1 MRRQEGFSLVEVV
14 IALSLAAIMGA
25 GFLGAMRLM
34 ADSASRISDV
44 SDRTADMSLIA
55 DFLRQA
61 FGSAQHLS
69 YRHSHDEMTGDGVR
83 PFFVGVERHVRWV
96 GALPVR
102 HGVRGLH
109 FLALRVVERGDG
121 KQDLV
126 LDYLP
131 YSNEQRMPP
140 WEQMRS
146 HMILPD
152 IAAFSLA
159 YLGGSGPNAQWRS
172 EWEGTADLPVA
183 VRVSIRAAD
192 RYWPDLIFPFVPL
205 P

>member
-1 MRRQEGFSLVEVV
+1 MSRQEGFSLVEVV
-14 IALSLAAIMGA
+14 IALSLAAIMSA
-25 GFLGAMRLM
+25 GFLGAMRVM
-34 ADSASRISDV
+34 ADSSSRISDV

-55 DFLRQA
+55 DFLRQS

-69 YRHSHDEMTGDGVR
+69 YRNGHDDATSDGVG
-83 PFFVGVERHVRWV
+83 PFFRGVERHVRWV

-109 FLALRVVERGDG
+109 FLTLRVVERGDG

-131 YSNEQRMPP
+131 YSGEQRIPQ

-146 HMILPD
+146 HIILPD
-152 IAAFSLA
+152 IASFSLA
-159 YLGGSGPNAQWRS
+159 YRGAGQNAQWRS
-172 EWEGTADLPVA
+172 EWEGMADLPVA

-192 RYWPDLIFPFVPL
+192 RYWPELIFPFVPL